1 MTIYTDPKI
10 YVADLAVYNGGHL
23 HGVWIEVTEDQDDI
37 QEQIQLMLKDSP
49 VEDAEEWAIHDF
61 EGFDSAVIS
70 KYEGIE
76 RVVNIAMFLNEYSD
90 IGGALVSH
98 VCGDLDES
106 HNAAEEQYHGCYRS
120 LADHAQEITEETSQI
135 PKHLEFYIDYDRMGR
150 DMEMSGD
157 VSTIEAGHDQVHI
170 FWGH

>member
-49 VEDAEEWAIHDF
+49 VEEAEEWAIHDF
-61 EGFDSAVIS
+61 EGFDGAVIS

-135 PKHLEFYIDYDRMGR
+135 PKHLEFYIDYDRMG
-150 DMEMSGD
+150 
-157 VSTIEAGHDQVHI
+157 
-170 FWGH
+170 

>member
-49 VEDAEEWAIHDF
+49 VEEAEEWAIHDF
-61 EGFDSAVIS
+61 EGFDGAVIS

-157 VSTIEAGHDQVHI
+157 VSTIEAAHDEVHI

>member
-49 VEDAEEWAIHDF
+49 VEQAEAWAIHDF
-61 EGFDSAVIS
+61 EGFDGAAIS
-70 KYEGIE
+70 EYDGIE

-106 HNAAEEQYHGCYRS
+106 HNAVEEQYHGCHRS
-120 LADHAQEITEETSQI
+120 LVDYAQEIVEETGEI
-135 PKHLEFYIDYDRMGR
+135 PKHLVFYIGYDRMGR

-157 VSTIEAGHDQVHI
+157 VSTIETA
-170 FWGH
+170 

>member
-106 HNAAEEQYHGCYRS
+106 NNAAEEQYHGCYRS

-135 PKHLEFYIDYDRMGR
+135 PKHLEFYIDYDRMG
-150 DMEMSGD
+150 
-157 VSTIEAGHDQVHI
+157 
-170 FWGH
+170 